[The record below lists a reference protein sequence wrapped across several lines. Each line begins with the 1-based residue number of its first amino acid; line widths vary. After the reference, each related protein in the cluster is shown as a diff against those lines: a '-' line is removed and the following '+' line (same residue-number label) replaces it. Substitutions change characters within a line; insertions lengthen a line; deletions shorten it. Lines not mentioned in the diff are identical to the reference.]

1 MALDDATGV
10 TGSLAILGAIIEL
23 LHELGL
29 QVVAEE
35 VENVQQRIILADRG
49 CNMIQD
55 YWISKPLSPEQFLA
69 WLVGQTRN
77 R

>member
-1 MALDDATGV
+1 
-10 TGSLAILGAIIEL
+10 

-35 VENVQQRIILADRG
+35 VENEQQRIILADRG
-49 CNMIQD
+49 CHMIQD
-55 YWISKPLSPEQFLA
+55 YWISKPLSSEQFLA